1 MIIPLN
7 KTICITQTSM
17 VLEADDSSTSST
29 VTAVLTLPKKSALMA
44 CSTSASAAADGS
56 PPLIRARKNVRF
68 NECANELF
76 SNTQL
81 CSEDCEELWYSGDE
95 YVAFKA
101 TAKFMASQIAQHE
114 QEQEKLDPFSYKRI
128 LLRTHEAC
136 RQSCPLEDSSSST
149 STSSLFFGSNSQ
161 SVLTL
166 LEEKHLRRWMQGAPM
181 RLGLERYAIKDLG
194 RDRYYRRK
202 NLVQTVLHLQSE
214 WHVHNIPITPEEQAE
229 CLSLASQ
236 SISRP
241 SKLFSRHLAQ
251 AQAISF
257 GQ

>member
-17 VLEADDSSTSST
+17 VLDADDSSTSST
-29 VTAVLTLPKKSALMA
+29 VTAVLSLPKKSALMA
-44 CSTSASAAADGS
+44 CSTAAAGGNA
-56 PPLIRARKNVRF
+56 PMIRVRKSVRF

-76 SNTQL
+76 SNTQI

-114 QEQEKLDPFSYKRI
+114 QEQEKTDPFSYKRI

-136 RQSCPLEDSSSST
+136 RQSCPLEDSSSS
-149 STSSLFFGSNSQ
+149 SSSISSLFLSSNSQ

-181 RLGLERYAIKDLG
+181 RLGLERYAVKDLG
-194 RDRYYRRK
+194 RDRYFRRK

-214 WHVHNIPITPEEQAE
+214 WHIHNIPITPDEQAE

-257 GQ
+257 EQ